1 MKAANANTVSND
13 GALALFLITG
23 ALSLVS
29 YMGVIWLGFHG

>member
-1 MKAANANTVSND
+1 MKSVNPPTVTND

-29 YMGVIWLGFHG
+29 YLGVIWLGFHG